1 MFSDPVEGLHSG
13 YALLKLPVVTGPK
26 KLGTFHSI
34 PEEKR
39 FVPDD
44 IDAIGF
50 VVDVSEAV
58 ADPTRFSCIA
68 PSGPP
73 GQLVTWSEIPSSFV
87 AFRTSGISPVPPM
100 PMILEPG
107 IRPVLPVPLKEEE
120 IPMLSVLLGDGAIR
134 AGLSAPMQ
142 GADGTV
148 PADAMGDVDSIGL
161 MVPLPPSGVAPR
173 GLLTPAIADVAFDD
187 EVPVVAVEQAAEIFE
202 IPDVDTPDIGDNPDS
217 PVSPPPSKVELLLD
231 DPAGHGEAMDSVPTL
246 SDEATPIPGALPIR
260 RVCAKHGPPLNRN
273 SSAVSDRNSKVIWQ
287 TLQPSCHALDNDRSP
302 RDMGLPST

>member
-1 MFSDPVEGLHSG
+1 MS
-13 YALLKLPVVTGPK
+13 
-26 KLGTFHSI
+26 
-34 PEEKR
+34 
-39 FVPDD
+39 
-44 IDAIGF
+44 
-50 VVDVSEAV
+50 
-58 ADPTRFSCIA
+58 
-68 PSGPP
+68 
-73 GQLVTWSEIPSSFV
+73 
-87 AFRTSGISPVPPM
+87 
-100 PMILEPG
+100 MILEPG
-107 IRPVLPVPLKEEE
+107 IRPVLAMPVEEE
-120 IPMLSVLLGDGAIR
+120 IPIPPVRVRDGAIR

-173 GLLTPAIADVAFDD
+173 GLLTPAIADD